1 MKIDCEAA
9 TNYSEN
15 RLVLG
20 FSSCLSRTGLA
31 QVTSILLPLIMVSV
45 IQQSCLNVWQQ
56 LKQYNI
62 LRLAA
67 NMATSASC
75 LVLKWTNAKS
85 LIILSLVT
93 WPSEYALKT
102 FRNSCS
108 VVVIDKL
115 RTYRTVTSKA
125 QYEKLGLNIVNTL
138 KLGQKIPL
146 TWSHLQPQILA
157 GPNQQQFLFPTAKLG
172 QESTFDEPWKQ
183 NDGCRSPQTRNH
195 GSCSCQQLN
204 CQKWGDIM
212 TMMDTQHFIEQLTC
226 RQ

>member
-9 TNYSEN
+9 TNHSEN

-31 QVTSILLPLIMVSV
+31 QVTSILLPLMMVSV
-45 IQQSCLNVWQQ
+45 IQQGCLNDWQQ

-67 NMATSASC
+67 NMAISASC

-93 WPSEYALKT
+93 WPSEYTLKT

-108 VVVIDKL
+108 VVVIDKF
-115 RTYRTVTSKA
+115 RTYRTVTWKA
-125 QYEKLGLNIVNTL
+125 QNEKIGLNSRHI
-138 KLGQKIPL
+138 KAWQKD
-146 TWSHLQPQILA
+146 
-157 GPNQQQFLFPTAKLG
+157 
-172 QESTFDEPWKQ
+172 TFDIISSSTSDSGWAQSTAISFPHSKT
-183 NDGCRSPQTRNH
+183 RSGINLRRALEAERWL
-195 GSCSCQQLN
+195 S
-204 CQKWGDIM
+204 
-212 TMMDTQHFIEQLTC
+212 
-226 RQ
+226 